1 MYRRPTTILPAK
13 ERCWSRDNEVN
24 IEITR
29 NILLHKN
36 LQGGCGGQR
45 RGGRDAFSFHEPGY
59 YDVILMDIRMPVMD
73 GLAATRKIRE
83 SGREDS
89 KTVPIVAMTANVFEE
104 DVRKSLDAGMDAHL
118 SKPIEIT
125 QMYAVLDR
133 YDLPLRK
140 EKGLVLQ
147 APAPL
152 SNFVEGEGQG
162 RWMLKTGTDFA
173 EK

>member
-1 MYRRPTTILPAK
+1 MTHTAKKGQGLDVHCECELKACQKFRRKAAGTGQCTGARLRFYRQKRALLV
-13 ERCWSRDNEVN
+13 EDNEVN

-36 LQGGCGGQR
+36 LQVDVAVNGEEGVTH
-45 RGGRDAFSFHEPGY
+45 FLSHEPGY

-73 GLAATRKIRE
+73 GLTATRKIRE
-83 SGREDS
+83 SGREDG

-125 QMYAVLDR
+125 QMYAVLDSMIYR
-133 YDLPLRK
+133 
-140 EKGLVLQ
+140 
-147 APAPL
+147 
-152 SNFVEGEGQG
+152 
-162 RWMLKTGTDFA
+162 
-173 EK
+173 